1 MLNLGFINLKKG
13 KKAKTSA
20 IKIPCALP
28 VQRGVVPTKTIISH
42 VLWMLFVVFGLSSYL
57 KHTSAQPTAINSLN
71 KGESLPY
78 DTFIKMAK
86 IINPVVVNISTTQM
100 LRSSLQF
107 PQIKD
112 PFFDFFF
119 NPRGPSRAEP
129 LRSLGTG
136 FIIRSNGLILTNTHV
151 VNRADTIQVQLKDNP
166 KLYKAKIIGQDVYT
180 DIALIK
186 IHAEKPLPI
195 ARLGNSSALRVGEWV
210 AAFGNPYGHGHTMTK
225 GIISAIN
232 RRIDELNLFPF
243 LQTDAI
249 INPGNSGGPLVNTQA
264 EVIGINTAMRTQ
276 GISFAIPIDNVKVV
290 LKDLESH
297 GRVRRGFIGV
307 HMATYSA
314 QDKGTQK
321 GALILEVLPNTPAD
335 QAGIQ
340 KQDII
345 TKFNHLK
352 IRGYKDLFQAVARTP
367 VNKTVPVALIRQ
379 GKAHNLTITV
389 AERTAPSAKTK
400 APVQPSYESGRKAP
414 FNLGLVMVTGT
425 KKAMSALGLP
435 PLNRPHPV
443 VAEVRAGSPAA
454 FAGFR
459 AKDIILKVNGGYVQ
473 SARDVQRRLSR
484 NRTNTL
490 NVLRYRA
497 YSRQYV
503 NMVFQLRAR

>member
-1 MLNLGFINLKKG
+1 MMTKLFCPKTTWHAYPTRGTASICLKPLGGPSFMRFFI
-13 KKAKTSA
+13 
-20 IKIPCALP
+20 
-28 VQRGVVPTKTIISH
+28 
-42 VLWMLFVVFGLSSYL
+42 LWAVFSV
-57 KHTSAQPTAINSLN
+57 AV
-71 KGESLPY
+71 LPY
-78 DTFIKMAK
+78 QHRAHSQPVMGALKPGETLPHDLFIKMAQ

-100 LRSSLQF
+100 VRSSTHF
-107 PQIKD
+107 PQFHD
-112 PFFDFFF
+112 PFLDFFF
-119 NPRGPSRAEP
+119 NPPGYSRPEP

-151 VNRADTIQVQLKDNP
+151 VSRADTIQVQLKDDP
-166 KLYKAKIIGQDVYT
+166 QLYKAEIVGQDVYT

-186 IHAEKPLPI
+186 INTKKTLPT
-195 ARLGNSSALRVGEWV
+195 ARLGDSSKLMVGEWV

-290 LKDLESH
+290 LKDLENH

-307 HMATYSA
+307 HMATYSDPN
-314 QDKGTQK
+314 QGKPK
-321 GALILEVLPNTPAD
+321 GALILEVLPNTPAKR
-335 QAGIQ
+335 AGLK

-345 TKFNHLK
+345 TQFNKLK
-352 IRGYKDLFQAVARTP
+352 ISSYKDLFQAVASTP
-367 VNKTVPVALIRQ
+367 VNQTVPVKLIRE
-379 GKAHNLTITV
+379 GKPHNLEITV
-389 AERTAPSAKTK
+389 AERKVVAKAKSADRPT
-400 APVQPSYESGRKAP
+400 YESGRKAP
-414 FNLGLVMVTGT
+414 FNLGLVMITGT

-443 VAEVRAGSPAA
+443 VTEVKAGSPSA

-459 AKDIILKVNGGYVQ
+459 VKDIILKVNGWQVQ

>member
-1 MLNLGFINLKKG
+1 MWFKFFKGGLFLGVLCGFVLLPFYQLYQQ
-13 KKAKTSA
+13 KAQAK
-20 IKIPCALP
+20 PLM
-28 VQRGVVPTKTIISH
+28 GVVRE
-42 VLWMLFVVFGLSSYL
+42 
-57 KHTSAQPTAINSLN
+57 
-71 KGESLPY
+71 GEPLPH
-78 DTFIKMAK
+78 DIFIKMAK
-86 IINPVVVNISTTQM
+86 IINPVVVNISTTQIA
-100 LRSSLQF
+100 RSSSQYPQF
-107 PQIKD
+107 ND

-119 NPRGPSRAEP
+119 NPPGYTRPKP
-129 LRSLGTG
+129 LHSLGTG

-151 VNRADTIQVQLKDNP
+151 VSKADTIQVQLKDNP
-166 KLYKAKIIGQDVYT
+166 KLYKAKIIGQDVHT

-186 IHAEKPLPI
+186 INTKKTLPI
-195 ARLGNSSALRVGEWV
+195 ARLGNSSELRVGEWV

-290 LKDLESH
+290 LKDLESY

-307 HMATYSA
+307 HMANYSTL
-314 QDKGTQK
+314 DKSKPK
-321 GALILEVLPNTPAD
+321 GALILEVLPHTPAD
-335 QAGIQ
+335 KAGLK

-345 TKFNHLK
+345 IQFNK
-352 IRGYKDLFQAVARTP
+352 IKINSYKDLFQAVASIP
-367 VNKTVPVALIRQ
+367 VNQTVPVVLMRE
-379 GKAHNLTITV
+379 GKPLELKITV
-389 AERTAPSAKTK
+389 AERKTFSAKATK
-400 APVQPSYESGRKAP
+400 PDKSPSYENKRKKKAP
-414 FNLGLVMVTGT
+414 FNLGLVMITGT
-425 KKAMSALGLP
+425 QKAMSALGLP

-443 VAEVRAGSPAA
+443 VTEVKAGSPAA

-459 AKDIILKVNGGYVQ
+459 QKDIILKVNGWQVQ